1 MVTRR
6 VTAAAWCLW
15 FPRCLPAPCRSG
27 RTGKAQAAR
36 HAAHAQPPARA
47 RPCANA
53 QGAAEGGQRAWT
65 RASCRCVSTGRRA
78 SAATSHPATPTHQP
92 SRSGLGLGMQGSGRT
107 VASEVVTNA
116 AWPPQAAT
124 AGCSQVKSR
133 PVSQ

>member
-65 RASCRCVSTGRRA
+65 RASCRCVSAGRRA
-78 SAATSHPATPTHQP
+78 SAATSHPATPKHQP
-92 SRSGLGLGMQGSGRT
+92 RSSRSRRT
-107 VASEVVTNA
+107 RPAGQVWGWACRA
-116 AWPPQAAT
+116 AAAL
-124 AGCSQVKSR
+124 SR
-133 PVSQ
+133 LKW